1 MPITKNTII
10 ELKDVSFQYDAS
22 PELAL
27 QSVSLQIHEG
37 EFVAIVGPNGGGKT
51 TLLRLI
57 LGLLAPDTGFVAL
70 HGVPPMHHANKAKI
84 GYVPQRILTEEYQFP
99 VTVEEVIQSGLIGK
113 KGLFSLFNTTDGK
126 AVKRALAIT
135 KLEKQRK
142 MLISELSGGQR
153 QRVFIARALV
163 SQPEILILDEPT
175 VGIDAASQ
183 DAFYQ
188 FLSEI
193 HKKLNLTILF
203 VSHDLELVTKAADH
217 VLCVNKKLIC
227 HTHTHEF
234 DTKNYVEQ
242 VYGKTITPL
251 HHNHT

>member
-1 MPITKNTII
+1 MSINEKTII
-10 ELKDVSFQYDAS
+10 ELKDVSFQYDIS
-22 PELAL
+22 TEYAL
-27 QSVSLQIHEG
+27 KDVSLQIHVG

-57 LGLLAPDTGFVAL
+57 LGLLEPETGYVAV
-70 HGVPPMHHANKAKI
+70 HGVPPLHHANKAKI
-84 GYVPQRILTEEYQFP
+84 GYVPQRISTEEYQFP
-99 VTVEEVIQSGLIGK
+99 VTVEEVVKSGLIGK
-113 KGLFSLFNTTDGK
+113 KGLFSMFTNGDSE
-126 AVKRALAIT
+126 AVEQALTIT
-135 KLEKQRK
+135 NLKKQRL

-188 FLSEI
+188 FLSQI
-193 HKKLNLTILF
+193 HKRLNLTILF

-217 VLCVNKKLIC
+217 VLCVNKKMIC

-234 DTKNYVEQ
+234 NSKDYVEQ
-242 VYGKTITPL
+242 VYGKTMNKL
-251 HHNHT
+251 HHNHS